1 MTVCPLIDKSIAQT
15 FGKSQGNESHFLRKF
30 KLQFDYKFSGEGFR
44 KSLPKLQDDLTKR
57 EGIYRL
63 AHGSNESLRPYCLDG
78 AINSASR
85 YRGDKL
91 KVEPNEVS
99 PEVDARRA
107 DLISEESPFLVAHKY
122 FFCVGKIKTDFTFF
136 IDNN

>member
-1 MTVCPLIDKSIAQT
+1 MEKVKETNHT
-15 FGKSQGNESHFLRKF
+15 FYENSSYICVTDFRG
-30 KLQFDYKFSGEGFR
+30 DDFR
-44 KSLPKLQDDLTKR
+44 KALPKIQDDLTKR

-107 DLISEESPFLVAHKY
+107 DLI
-122 FFCVGKIKTDFTFF
+122 I
-136 IDNN
+136 